1 MHQKNC
7 TEDWTD
13 MMGLGALHCCAKS
26 CKIEWIYHWHREASE
41 AAGACWARSTI
52 SSVVVPMISFA
63 RFNGTHRIL
72 PIESWVENK
81 DQPTEHL
88 GLEILNWQILLFT
101 EDYCGGLKSDSE
113 DDILYPHLFCS
124 LWWSSRVCEKNLPE
138 KQYQAFLASLQHPRH
153 QSCTPRQTLPWWAVH
168 SVNQDPGKII
178 RYSNISNS
186 FVISCDFFG

>member
-1 MHQKNC
+1 
-7 TEDWTD
+7 
-13 MMGLGALHCCAKS
+13 
-26 CKIEWIYHWHREASE
+26 
-41 AAGACWARSTI
+41 
-52 SSVVVPMISFA
+52 MISFA

-138 KQYQAFLASLQHPRH
+138 KQYPAFLASLQHPQH
-153 QSCTPRQTLPWWAVH
+153 QSCTPRRTLPWWDVH
-168 SVNQDPGKII
+168 SVHQDPGKII
-178 RYSNISNS
+178 RYSNISKS
-186 FVISCDFFG
+186 FIKTPDDTISKRAYIVNFLLSVGNLKISHLRISASINWGYYAI